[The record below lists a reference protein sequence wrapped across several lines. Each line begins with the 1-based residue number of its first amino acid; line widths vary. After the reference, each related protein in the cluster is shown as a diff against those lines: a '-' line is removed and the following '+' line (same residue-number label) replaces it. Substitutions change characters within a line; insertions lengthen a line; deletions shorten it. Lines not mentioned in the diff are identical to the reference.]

1 MNNLY
6 DILNITGNKEEKIKS
21 CIDNVRL
28 ELEDLIEDQTCK
40 IYSSYI
46 SEELYKNHIIN
57 RIIRTGE
64 LSSYD
69 HHFVLVPID
78 GDSYYLI
85 DLTYSQFKNDN
96 FEKLLSDGYI
106 VINKDELNNYLRIVT
121 SGSIN
126 KKIDDI
132 YFVK

>member
-21 CIDNVRL
+21 CISNVRL
-28 ELEDLIEDQTCK
+28 ELEDLIEDQTCM

-64 LSSYD
+64 VSSYD
-69 HHFVLVPID
+69 HHFVLVPKD
-78 GDSYYLI
+78 GDSYYLR
-85 DLTYSQFKNDN
+85 DLTYSQF
-96 FEKLLSDGYI
+96 
-106 VINKDELNNYLRIVT
+106 NNYDYNQAQKEEFKNHVLDIINGNAKNRKRSNSRI
-121 SGSIN
+121 
-126 KKIDDI
+126 
-132 YFVK
+132 